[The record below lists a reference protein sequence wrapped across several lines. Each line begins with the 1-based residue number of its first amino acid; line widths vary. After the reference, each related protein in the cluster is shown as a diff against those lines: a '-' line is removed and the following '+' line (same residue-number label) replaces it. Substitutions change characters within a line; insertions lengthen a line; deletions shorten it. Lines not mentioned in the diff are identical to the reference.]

1 MGGEERPGRSEAVGA
16 GTQVCRRRWQGR
28 AGELGRRPEERLRIA
43 ERGAR
48 VFVLEG
54 SLAADPRADQ
64 RGSWPE
70 SLEAP
75 ARRLVPGLLS
85 PALGRPLPLQGPRPA
100 WAPGRSPGTALSRLP
115 WPRGAGAD
123 AGAGGVPGRPAAPHQ
138 LCPRCRRPRTPL
150 PRPPLRPTLCLML
163 AAKSFPTSEWFSF
176 SP

>member
-1 MGGEERPGRSEAVGA
+1 MLGGVGGEERPGRSEAVGA

-100 WAPGRSPGTALSRLP
+100 WGSRP
-115 WPRGAGAD
+115 
-123 AGAGGVPGRPAAPHQ
+123 
-138 LCPRCRRPRTPL
+138 
-150 PRPPLRPTLCLML
+150 
-163 AAKSFPTSEWFSF
+163 
-176 SP
+176 

>member
-1 MGGEERPGRSEAVGA
+1 MGA

-100 WAPGRSPGTALSRLP
+100 WGSRP
-115 WPRGAGAD
+115 
-123 AGAGGVPGRPAAPHQ
+123 
-138 LCPRCRRPRTPL
+138 
-150 PRPPLRPTLCLML
+150 
-163 AAKSFPTSEWFSF
+163 
-176 SP
+176 